1 MPCTCLRKLG
11 PLLFGDVLVG
21 GLSLGNRAIKAP
33 LYYSKLYNMSVLPL
47 AETLKNTI
55 EVLNEIYEVQNAGSG
70 LQGVLFLKLSWNIFL
85 DWMSYI
91 LTLQWI
97 NDFIKLPI
105 FLPQGS
111 ESVFSDLFNHLVHHP
126 YPLDF
131 QVLTDNTF
139 KYTENWASRSADRFI
154 ERDQQGSVQFWS
166 GFYNCFFLYVPLSP
180 VQFIWLRRM
189 IDGQGSGWASTI
201 GIILGHLSLFGCCL
215 FGFRDIMN
223 VWFGLEPLSY
233 FLGVWL
239 IFVVIFEMA
248 HKPLI
253 LKKFSS
259 GTSVGLERINLGR
272 YFSQLLRELRFATA
286 KPRRGRE
293 ELFKIFLIS
302 FGLVWTDQSGFYQY
316 FGHLTLH
323 SGVSLIDF
331 SNSTGLAYYFGIIV
345 GSFFWTYII
354 SQSVLRIGLG
364 YLFPR
369 LTRYPYSYWIRGFH
383 NFCLIGCITLTLTS
397 FPYYGPD
404 YLFTNPLGFFPQDN
418 VFEATSL
425 LKTDTKD
432 IKKGRLGEKSSFAS
446 VDTDLS
452 LFDRGRYAGGPVVE
466 FHLESLN
473 YQQEY
478 AWRSRFDRRGLTR
491 GGGLLDQYLTTQLG
505 PVEEALKKQRREK
518 KRAQQIQKI
527 QKFKNT
533 QDQKSR
539 LSERTSEPGEQQV
552 QFWTQ
557 DEQQARQSDLPV
569 AADQLSAEQ
578 QVPSKY
584 TDNYLNAG
592 APIDQYD
599 FLENSEDLM
608 ENYEDLIERFVE
620 NYTAEANSEDPEV
633 PDLVDEKMM
642 DFSAFSEIAK
652 YGFDLFSMFEAENP
666 VDEELARDI
675 KEKFSDNLVYR
686 FLVNL
691 DISNFLKRQPKE
703 HQLTSQEEIALFEK
717 RLALGEYYETL
728 RSYSQLPFNNIF
740 QPLFCGPKS
749 YMNRIYNQQFKGTLK
764 IVERLFSIH
773 LENEENIPK
782 YTDNLPN
789 NEEENKKSEEI
800 YFKLKK
806 EPSVLKFDQPLYQTH
821 FLHKNPLIH
830 EQFLEHL
837 ESSLQNADAIPF
849 LQEGKPLPFFVGWSH
864 EKRKFIVT
872 NRLLTRQK
880 TLSETSILKDNFRKY
895 SYTNLLK
902 NQKNKLARSA
912 PELGRQAPLGS
923 KGRNIPAFRPTVKS
937 SDKKKFT
944 EIDQEKFGEKDRPD
958 VGQLRGKPDVHDV
971 RLFRGKRGTQGSKF
985 DKNSTIQNFKFTT
998 WPVTEKALQK
1008 NPLLSRLFRTYDE
1021 MKGSADDLYKYAEPL
1036 MEEESLIYD
1045 KLPSLVQRIEVKN
1058 KLQMSLAPTRGGF
1071 LWPGNV
1077 PFKFQFPQLSQYF
1090 QKLQKLGFF

>member
-1 MPCTCLRKLG
+1 
-11 PLLFGDVLVG
+11 
-21 GLSLGNRAIKAP
+21 
-33 LYYSKLYNMSVLPL
+33 MSVLPL

-55 EVLNEIYEVQNAGSG
+55 EVLNEIYEVQNVGSG
-70 LQGVLFLKLSWNIFL
+70 LQWVLFLKLSWNIFL

-91 LTLQWI
+91 FTLQWI

-126 YPLDF
+126 YPLNF
-131 QVLTDNTF
+131 PVLTDNTL
-139 KYTENWASRSADRFI
+139 KSAENWASRSADRLP
-154 ERDQQGSVQFWS
+154 QGSVQFWS
-166 GFYNCFFLYVPLSP
+166 GFCNCFFLYVPLSP
-180 VQFIWLRRM
+180 VQFIWLRRI
-189 IDGQGSGWASTI
+189 IDGQQGSGWASTI
-201 GIILGHLSLFGCCL
+201 GIILGHLSLLGCCL
-215 FGFRDIMN
+215 FGFRDIIN

-239 IFVVIFEMA
+239 IFIVIFEMA

-259 GTSVGLERINLGR
+259 GRASTIGSERINLGR
-272 YFSQLLRELRFATA
+272 YISQLLRGFAKGEA
-286 KPRRGRE
+286 SSRRASE

-331 SNSTGLAYYFGIIV
+331 DFSNSTGLAYYFGIIV

-354 SQSVLRIGLG
+354 SQSVLRLGLG
-364 YLFPR
+364 YIFPR

-397 FPYYGPD
+397 LPYYGPD

-539 LSERTSEPGEQQV
+539 LSERTSEPRVSSDRLAQV
-552 QFWTQ
+552 QFNETN
-557 DEQQARQSDLPV
+557 DFNSEIDDRQS
-569 AADQLSAEQ
+569 
-578 QVPSKY
+578 
-584 TDNYLNAG
+584 
-592 APIDQYD
+592 IDQYD
-599 FLENSEDLM
+599 LIENSEDLM

-633 PDLVDEKMM
+633 PDLVDEKMI

-691 DISNFLKRQPKE
+691 DISNFIRRQPKE
-703 HQLTSQEEIALFEK
+703 HQLTSQEEISLFEK

-728 RSYSQLPFNNIF
+728 RSYSQLPLNNIF

-749 YMNRIYNQQFKGTLK
+749 YINRIYNQQFKGTLK

-806 EPSVLKFDQPLYQTH
+806 EPSVLKYDQPLYQTN
-821 FLHKNPLIH
+821 FLQKNPLIH

-837 ESSLQNADAIPF
+837 ESSIQTADSIPF
-849 LQEGKPLPFFVGWSH
+849 LKEGKPLPFFVGWSN

-902 NQKNKLARSA
+902 NKKNKLARSDDNLA
-912 PELGRQAPLGS
+912 SELAVREANPLAS
-923 KGRNIPAFRPTVKS
+923 KGRNIPTFRPTVKS
-937 SDKKKFT
+937 SDKKKKLT
-944 EIDQEKFGEKDRPD
+944 ELGLGQAIDRPD
-958 VGQLRGKPDVHDV
+958 IRKLQPSDKPNVNDVSI
-971 RLFRGKRGTQGSKF
+971 FRSKRGTQGQTF
-985 DKNSTIQNFKFTT
+985 DNNRTIQNFKFTT
-998 WPVTEKALQK
+998 WPVTEKALQT

-1090 QKLQKLGFF
+1090 QKLQKLGFFKVDQSKI